1 MPAQPVCRHMRILTA
16 SALIILLLAA
26 PASAAP
32 APLAQP
38 RTAAGAVATEA
49 LWVAALKRRDT
60 ATLSRLLADGF
71 VETTWQGAR
80 RGKPAV
86 LAALPANGPQPI
98 ELSDLSAGLDGD
110 TAVVR
115 GLNTVRG
122 PGGAV
127 RAHIRFTDVFVYRGG
142 AWRALAAQETLEQPS

>member
-1 MPAQPVCRHMRILTA
+1 MRIVAL
-16 SALIILLLAA
+16 ALIILLLAE
-26 PASAAP
+26 PAGAATD
-32 APLAQP
+32 PLAQP

-60 ATLSRLLADGF
+60 AILSRLLADDF
-71 VETTWQGAR
+71 IETTWQGAR
-80 RGKPAV
+80 RSKPAI
-86 LAALPANGPQPI
+86 LAALPTKGPQPI

-115 GLNTVRG
+115 GRNTVRG

-127 RAHIRFTDVFVYRGG
+127 RARIRFTDVFVYRGG
-142 AWRALAAQETLEQPS
+142 AWRALGAQETLEQGS